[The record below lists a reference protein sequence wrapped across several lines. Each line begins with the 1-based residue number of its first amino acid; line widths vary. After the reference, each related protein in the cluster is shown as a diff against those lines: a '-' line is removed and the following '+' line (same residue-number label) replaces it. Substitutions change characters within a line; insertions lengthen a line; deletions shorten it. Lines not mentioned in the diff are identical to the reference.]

1 MRNFYQFKDT
11 LLKWLLTDNVNEF
24 KEVRKCLIGL
34 IKIEAWST
42 LTVKSP
48 IVNSFSREIFSKL
61 KLESSEWNCTRFR
74 PKLTQYDVAK
84 TDCVLLMNK
93 QADVQILVRC

>member
-24 KEVRKCLIGL
+24 KEVRKCLIEL

-48 IVNSFSREIFSKL
+48 IDRKNLSTAFREKYSR
-61 KLESSEWNCTRFR
+61 N
-74 PKLTQYDVAK
+74 
-84 TDCVLLMNK
+84 
-93 QADVQILVRC
+93 

>member
-1 MRNFYQFKDT
+1 MVDINS
-11 LLKWLLTDNVNEF
+11 E
-24 KEVRKCLIGL
+24 
-34 IKIEAWST
+34 
-42 LTVKSP
+42 KSYRSEEL
-48 IVNSFSREIFSKL
+48 VNSFSREIFSKL
-61 KLESSEWNCTRFR
+61 KLESSEWNCIRFR

>member
-1 MRNFYQFKDT
+1 MPNRAYQNRAMVDI
-11 LLKWLLTDNVNEF
+11 NSE
-24 KEVRKCLIGL
+24 
-34 IKIEAWST
+34 
-42 LTVKSP
+42 KSYRSEEL
-48 IVNSFSREIFSKL
+48 VNSFSREIFSKL
-61 KLESSEWNCTRFR
+61 KLESSEWNCNRFR

>member
-1 MRNFYQFKDT
+1 MPNRAYQNSGMVDI
-11 LLKWLLTDNVNEF
+11 NSE
-24 KEVRKCLIGL
+24 
-34 IKIEAWST
+34 
-42 LTVKSP
+42 KSYRSEEL
-48 IVNSFSREIFSKL
+48 VNSFSREIFSKL
-61 KLESSEWNCTRFR
+61 KLESSKWNYNRFR

>member
-1 MRNFYQFKDT
+1 MPNRAYQNGGMVDINSEKSYRSE
-11 LLKWLLTDNVNEF
+11 EF
-24 KEVRKCLIGL
+24 
-34 IKIEAWST
+34 
-42 LTVKSP
+42 
-48 IVNSFSREIFSKL
+48 VNSFSREIFSKL
-61 KLESSEWNCTRFR
+61 KLESSEWNCNRFR

>member
-1 MRNFYQFKDT
+1 MPNRAYQNRGMVDI
-11 LLKWLLTDNVNEF
+11 NSE
-24 KEVRKCLIGL
+24 
-34 IKIEAWST
+34 
-42 LTVKSP
+42 KSYRSEEL
-48 IVNSFSREIFSKL
+48 VNSFSREIFSKL

>member
-1 MRNFYQFKDT
+1 MVDINSEKSYRSE
-11 LLKWLLTDNVNEF
+11 EF
-24 KEVRKCLIGL
+24 
-34 IKIEAWST
+34 
-42 LTVKSP
+42 
-48 IVNSFSREIFSKL
+48 VNSFSREIFSKL